1 MILLTRFLFLSPPF
15 WPAYLSL
22 ISFISFL
29 LFTCIFFFDILL
41 PYFPQIISLC
51 FCNFWS
57 LPHEHDYFCP
67 TKIFIL
73 SPYQSHL
80 LFSCCIH
87 SAQCL
92 FSIQDFILWLF
103 LFFFFACHTCPDD
116 HCESYLP
123 DVFPYSTIL
132 SVSILLP
139 FPYFIPLSYQSLLSD
154 LPSLCHSSSSV
165 KNFKFQKK
173 YF

>member
-29 LFTCIFFFDILL
+29 LFTRIFFFDILL

-103 LFFFFACHTCPDD
+103 LFFFFCLSH
-116 HCESYLP
+116 LP
-123 DVFPYSTIL
+123 RWPLWVLLAWCFPIL
-132 SVSILLP
+132 HYTLSLDPPSLSIFYTSLLP
-139 FPYFIPLSYQSLLSD
+139 IFVIWPPFTLSLLFI
-154 LPSLCHSSSSV
+154 C
-165 KNFKFQKK
+165 KK
-173 YF
+173 L